1 MSLFCS
7 CITCL
12 CRFKWPPGLCKIFW
26 TLRGWK
32 GIRNYFLPSLRFPL
46 IQLSWS
52 GFAAGLLQR
61 CAAVSSVQLDSG
73 TSRHKK
79 NVFEKSD
86 TCEKIRV
93 WKVRDTP
100 ELLESHP
107 SWVPTFCLRVC
118 VCLHGNATILIS
130 LELEQSEPCG
140 LESELTALGFFILHS
155 SSVWHCW
162 RSQASLEFNL
172 GIPDWR

>member
-1 MSLFCS
+1 MERNQELFFTFS
-7 CITCL
+7 
-12 CRFKWPPGLCKIFW
+12 KI
-26 TLRGWK
+26 
-32 GIRNYFLPSLRFPL
+32 PSHPALLVRT
-46 IQLSWS
+46 
-52 GFAAGLLQR
+52 GLLQR

-79 NVFEKSD
+79 NVFEKV
-86 TCEKIRV
+86 TL
-93 WKVRDTP
+93 VRKSEFGISGTP

-107 SWVPTFCLRVC
+107 SWIPTFCLRVC

-130 LELEQSEPCG
+130 LELEQSQPCG